1 MVGPTCSVGPSWR
14 HDGTEDIE
22 QRRRQGRRRRQ
33 QQQCHCVGHRRNIE
47 CWGRVRV
54 FEHCDGGSRYDG
66 RGHAR
71 SLGSRAPRLR
81 LASISTVH
89 PTFLRSRCRRP
100 WWRGSRAARLHPRRE
115 VTKRPR
121 SGLSRA
127 PLDRRVPEG
136 RQPRSSAQPAAVAK
150 LAVRPPCPARARHV
164 RIALVRAASLKHAL
178 CALWEHTA
186 AAGRLVPSRASAGRR
201 GAHALR
207 GRAPLMA
214 ACPRLP
220 VTTLWRALGTWRWRV
235 PWGTQARRAG
245 LASPRAAARA
255 QPHPAT
261 SVGWHQR
268 LAAASFALSAHF
280 VWAELR
286 LLSSVDARS
295 TRTAPPVP
303 QMTGPARRALRVF
316 RVPAVPQRLSSPH
329 VPPPSR

>member
-1 MVGPTCSVGPSWR
+1 MT
-14 HDGTEDIE
+14 TA
-22 QRRRQGRRRRQ
+22 RRALNSG
-33 QQQCHCVGHRRNIE
+33 G
-47 CWGRVRV
+47 GKGGG
-54 FEHCDGGSRYDG
+54 GGSSSSSATVWDIVATSSAGAVYAFSSIATG
-66 RGHAR
+66 GVVTTVVATQFGVA
-71 SLGSRAPRLR
+71 SAAVLR

-89 PTFLRSRCRRP
+89 PTFLLSRCRRP

-121 SGLSRA
+121 SGLSRV

-136 RQPRSSAQPAAVAK
+136 RQTRSSAQPAASAK

-178 CALWEHTA
+178 CALREHTA

-261 SVGWHQR
+261 FVGWHQR

-286 LLSSVDARS
+286 LISSVDARS

-316 RVPAVPQRLSSPH
+316 RVPAVPQRLSSPR